1 MSTNINLLRGKIV
14 AAGMTEGKL
23 ASEIS
28 MSQSTFSRKM
38 QSDGMKFT
46 IGEMHNIATVLQL
59 TGEEAREFFLN

>member
-28 MSQSTFSRKM
+28 MSPSTFSRKM

-59 TGEEAREFFLN
+59 TGEEACEIFLN